1 MLCFESSVMK
11 NCSISGL
18 FETIFLDIGDVFRT
32 QIRLEER
39 GVIKLALYQ
48 ICSSTFKILACLIGC
63 VNHFQN
69 ARSCSESREYAL
81 G

>member
-1 MLCFESSVMK
+1 MK

-18 FETIFLDIGDVFRT
+18 FKTIFLDIGDVFPT

-39 GVIKLALYQ
+39 GFIKLALNQ
-48 ICSSTFKILACLIGC
+48 ICSSTFKSLARLIWC

-69 ARSCSESREYAL
+69 VRLCSESRENGL
-81 G
+81 V